1 MERYYKKYS
10 KFLVFPAVFLFICV
24 VAIPFAIGLVMASRL
39 YKGINPCSWISAKF
53 IAFNV
58 SNNSSQVY
66 L

>member
-24 VAIPFAIGLVMASRL
+24 VAIPFAIGLL
-39 YKGINPCSWISAKF
+39 YSLHPGEVPILQTA
-53 IAFNV
+53 
-58 SNNSSQVY
+58 